1 VNIAVF
7 DDMVPHLD
15 RGAGYPRAN
24 ALLSELAGRCE
35 RVSFFAMNDQAT
47 ATVPDAW
54 TPDIDR
60 RIELLFPPPGYP
72 WDLTFE
78 RLRDA
83 GFTVLWISRPANMR
97 TLAAAFAQRPD
108 LRAAFTIVY
117 DAEALYAPRLAQALQ
132 LEGKPMPA
140 EREAEELAAE
150 FALARGADLIVSVGP
165 GEARALAVGTGREV
179 FVLGFTSLREPTPAD
194 FSARR
199 NFGFVGPIR
208 LLSPNE
214 DAILWYAANVLR
226 EVAARTGAGLRV
238 CGLVENSMLP
248 IYAGPKFQLVG
259 ALDDLSPFF
268 NAIRVFVAPTRYA
281 AGLPQKLI
289 DAASAGVP
297 IVATSLLAGQLG
309 WRDGVE
315 LLVADEPRTFAEACV
330 RLYGDA
336 KLWAAL
342 RENARV
348 RIAEVYGPG
357 CFARELDR
365 IMEALADRPP
375 RHTAPVER

>member
-1 VNIAVF
+1 
-7 DDMVPHLD
+7 
-15 RGAGYPRAN
+15 
-24 ALLSELAGRCE
+24 
-35 RVSFFAMNDQAT
+35 
-47 ATVPDAW
+47 
-54 TPDIDR
+54 
-60 RIELLFPPPGYP
+60 
-72 WDLTFE
+72 
-78 RLRDA
+78 
-83 GFTVLWISRPANMR
+83 MR

-108 LRAAFTIVY
+108 LRAAFTVVY

-199 NFGFVGPIR
+199 NFGFVGPMR

-315 LLVADEPRTFAEACV
+315 LLVADEPRAFAEACA
-330 RLYGDA
+330 RLYADA
-336 KLWAAL
+336 ELWAAL

-365 IMEALADRPP
+365 IMAALADRPP
-375 RHTAPVER
+375 RHTAPAER